1 MSTLLEE
8 LCARAGG
15 ISQAEVD
22 HFHRLIA
29 VWQMLADL
37 AFADVL
43 LLAPMADDPD
53 QNLLSLAQIR
63 PLTAQ
68 TLYPDDHVGTALL
81 AEFAP
86 EAVKALAKAKIQS
99 GRLDSRG
106 VHRAAIPVRVG
117 DRVPAV
123 LLREGMP
130 FGGRRVSNLEE
141 AYSTCGD
148 MLFYMIADG
157 AFPYEGMEAWEP
169 PRVGEGLMV
178 VDSTGHIT
186 FASPNAI
193 AASRR
198 LGVYRE
204 LVGRHLDELTGGS
217 DLWSAIEG
225 GTPQGT
231 EVEIGGEVISRR
243 VVPFR
248 LKGRNEGGLVLV
260 QDVTELR
267 RRDRMLMFKDAVIRE
282 IHHRV
287 KNNLQTIASLL
298 RLQARRLDS
307 KEAKEALDESV
318 TRIRT
323 IAFVHETLSQASSD
337 FVDFDDVIRGVL
349 RMLEDALGLGDRGVK
364 VTVEGSVG
372 ELPAVVATP
381 LSLVMTELVQNAAE
395 HAFVSTDGTD
405 VGGNIQVALDRRDG
419 VLHAEVRDDGV
430 GIAEDFSWEGTGL
443 GLQIVQRLV
452 MDELKGDL
460 ELHRGPGTRI
470 EINVPLPGYPAR

>member
-15 ISQAEVD
+15 INEREVE
-22 HFHRLIA
+22 HFHRLVA

-37 AFADVL
+37 AFADLL
-43 LLAPMADDPD
+43 LLAPLADDPD
-53 QNLLSLAQIR
+53 GNLLSLAQIR

-81 AEFAP
+81 AEYAP
-86 EAVKALAKAKIQS
+86 EAVKALAKGKIQS
-99 GRLDSRG
+99 GRVDSRG

-123 LLREGMP
+123 LVREGMP

-148 MLFYMIADG
+148 MLFYMIAEG

-178 VDSTGHIT
+178 VDGSGKIS

-204 LVGRHLDELTGGS
+204 LVGRDLEELTGGS
-217 DLWSAIEG
+217 SLWAAIQAG
-225 GTPQGT
+225 VPQGT

-243 VVPFR
+243 IVPLR
-248 LKGRNEGGLVLV
+248 LKDKNEGGIVLV

-307 KEAKEALDESV
+307 PEAKEALNESV

-337 FVDFDDVIRGVL
+337 FVDFDEVIRGVL
-349 RMLEDALGLGDRGVK
+349 NMLQDALGLADRGIKIDVSG
-364 VTVEGSVG
+364 EVG
-372 ELPAVVATP
+372 ELPAAVATP
-381 LSLVMTELVQNAAE
+381 LALVMTELVQNAAE
-395 HAFVSTDGTD
+395 HAFGENTGSIRVR
-405 VGGNIQVALDRRDG
+405 LDRRDG
-419 VLHAEVRDDGV
+419 FMHAEVADDGV

-452 MDELKGDL
+452 TDELKGDL
-460 ELHRGPGTRI
+460 ELHRNGGTTI
-470 EINVPLPGYPAR
+470 EIDVPLPGYPQR